1 MKLIL
6 QKHCK
11 KLSNLSLFFDLLYDH
26 CKGNRNYMFL
36 FPDMQL
42 GGDLEADC
50 AGSLQ
55 YDNRRHGDA
64 GESHGLEEH
73 LLQVLLQNRT

>member
-1 MKLIL
+1 MYL
-6 QKHCK
+6 C
-11 KLSNLSLFFDLLYDH
+11 
-26 CKGNRNYMFL
+26 
-36 FPDMQL
+36 PDMQL

-55 YDNRRHGDA
+55 YDNPRHGDA